1 MQYII
6 ITNIFEGDDFMT
18 ITLPKTFEFREN
30 GFEAHIDEHK
40 RLIMSRSGFEKIM
53 YALTYQLKGNKYC
66 YYCGKNLDDEDR
78 TLDHQYPRDFG
89 GISIPN
95 NLVPCCKKCNEEKG
109 NMNEVEYYDYKLVKG
124 DSAKKEL
131 FIEELFKKR
140 NIHREQ
146 FGVALPYDWF
156 DLQSEYSVLAP
167 ITSVDKYKSN
177 KQYIRISDLYETYH
191 RICRPVV
198 ITKNGIVVDGFL
210 ALMFAKNLPYKV
222 EIPFITLDNV
232 IAI

>member
-1 MQYII
+1 M
-6 ITNIFEGDDFMT
+6 N
-18 ITLPKTFEFREN
+18 FRGN
-30 GFEAHIDEHK
+30 GFEAHVDSQK

-53 YALTYQLKGNKYC
+53 YALTYQTKGDEYC
-66 YYCGKNLDDEDR
+66 YYCGKKLDDENR

-109 NMNEVEYYDYKLVKG
+109 NMTELEYYDYRNLKT
-124 DSAKKEL
+124 DSKKKEA
-131 FIEELFKKR
+131 FIEELFRKR
-140 NIHREQ
+140 NIYREQ
-146 FGVALPYDWF
+146 FGISIPYDWYT
-156 DLQSEYSVLAP
+156 LQTEYSDLAP

-198 ITKNGIVVDGFL
+198 NTKNGIVVDGFL
-210 ALMFAKNLPYKV
+210 ALMFAKNLPIKI
-222 EIPFITLDNV
+222 EIPFITLENV